1 MRRDQFW
8 VIGDE
13 RDADDGGVC
22 LNRRLQK
29 CGLVTGLAAL
39 VADWIRRVQGRTVF
53 MACSGARALKQPG
66 Q

>member
-13 RDADDGGVC
+13 RDADDGGVR

-29 CGLVTGLAAL
+29 RGLVTVLAAL
-39 VADWIRRVQGRTVF
+39 VADWFRR
-53 MACSGARALKQPG
+53 A
-66 Q
+66 